1 MKSSRPD
8 GWMDRWE
15 RPLRS
20 ARVGSAWV
28 GSFIYEARRDWYALC
43 YSFFFCIFAQMHHV
57 FDSISI
63 IHVSL

>member
-8 GWMDRWE
+8 GWMGE
-15 RPLRS
+15 A
-20 ARVGSAWV
+20 ARLGS
-28 GSFIYEARRDWYALC
+28 GRLSSFMYEARRDWYALC
-43 YSFFFCIFAQMHHV
+43 YSFFFCTVAQMHHV

>member
-8 GWMDRWE
+8 GWIVGRD
-15 RPLRS
+15 RS
-20 ARVGSAWV
+20 ARVGLGRL

-43 YSFFFCIFAQMHHV
+43 YSFFFRIFAQMHHV

>member
-1 MKSSRPD
+1 MD
-8 GWMDRWE
+8 GWMDGRD
-15 RPLRS
+15 RPLGS
-20 ARVGSAWV
+20 ARLGSARL
-28 GSFIYEARRDWYALC
+28 GSFIYKARRDWYALC